1 MDDRFIAITQHA
13 EASEAR
19 SGGGDLGGTQPT
31 AVRVGEEIGARGTRR
46 IHVRA
51 VDRRRLSS
59 DGGNAYG
66 AKSRRQNDRAHH
78 VKTGWNYKFDNVNCG
93 GSRARAENASDST
106 PRSK

>member
-1 MDDRFIAITQHA
+1 MDDGRIAITQHA

-19 SGGGDLGGTQPT
+19 SGGGDLGGTQPA

-59 DGGNAYG
+59 NRGKAYG
-66 AKSRRQNDRAHH
+66 AKSHRQNDRAHH
-78 VKTGWNYKFDNVNCG
+78 VKTGWNYKFDNANYS
-93 GSRARAENASDST
+93 GSRARAEC
-106 PRSK
+106 